1 MSEKSESNILSITSY
16 GPVSVVMV
24 RVTTEDRSRVVLQF
38 QRSCGPDENPTH
50 FGLEDLPAIA
60 MICKTISKQ
69 LITVREPK
77 E

>member
-1 MSEKSESNILSITSY
+1 MSEKSENTILSITSY

-24 RVTTEDRSRVVLQF
+24 RVTTGDRSRVVVQF
-38 QRSCGPDENPTH
+38 QRASGPDENPTH
-50 FGLEDLPAIA
+50 FGLEDLPTIA
-60 MICKTISKQ
+60 MICKTISEQ